1 MVAAQE
7 QVQKA
12 LFGVFLI
19 AALLLFA
26 VLLGSVQILALM
38 GFVAVIW
45 ALTLPKHGTLA
56 LVLGSVM
63 INSSLLVPFVSGRP
77 FFWEASL
84 MLSIS
89 GLPLMFA
96 MRRSAPEFGDRLR
109 EYRWVFI
116 GLGVFFLV
124 LVSLI
129 KFRGFGLN
137 VLGQGQVGGR
147 AYVTQFLGLLFP
159 ILYLAVPTTPQM
171 LIRVYAAHCLMSM
184 SFLVSDF
191 TLAAGGTG
199 PLWVLLSFFG
209 LSTDSLAFEVQSLE
223 GGVRRF
229 QSVAFVSRD
238 LIYLMLV
245 ISPATRALSLS
256 SVTRVLVILGLL
268 GGSALGGHR
277 MSMIIIPS
285 VILLSSLAQRTL
297 SRAKVVVS
305 TLLLGVALLMTYQ
318 MARQMP
324 HSAQRM
330 LSVLPGIEIDPLAS
344 VDAENSTSGRA
355 SMRRI
360 AFDIAPNFLWVG
372 RGLGFVP
379 DINHLYT
386 HNEIDQY
393 GMLEQSLDQG
403 IFYAGIPSLLVNL
416 GLPGLA
422 GVFLFLGAVSLVAL
436 RNLRS
441 IFRMGCQSTFDRLT
455 CHVSS
460 LWLVQLVTFMITTGE
475 AGFFMQTFGLLSGLV
490 MITHWHRNRTL
501 GMAEPTAKTF
511 FNLEDRS
518 RAPIA
523 PEVSG
528 QPVA

>member
-19 AALLLFA
+19 GAVLLFA
-26 VLLGSVQILALM
+26 VLLGSVQVLALM

-45 ALTLPKHGTLA
+45 ALTLPQHATLA
-56 LVLGSVM
+56 LILGSVM

-96 MRRSAPEFGDRLR
+96 MRRSAPDFGDRLR
-109 EYRWVFI
+109 EFRWAFV
-116 GLGVFFLV
+116 GLGIFFLV
-124 LVSLI
+124 LLSLI
-129 KFRGFGLN
+129 KVRGFGLN

-159 ILYLAVPTTPQM
+159 LLYMAVPTTPQM
-171 LIRVYAAHCLMSM
+171 LVRIYIAHCLMSVT
-184 SFLVSDF
+184 FLVSDF
-191 TLAAGGTG
+191 TLAAGTG

-209 LSTDSLAFEVQSLE
+209 LSTDSLAFEVLSLE

-245 ISPATRALSLS
+245 LIPASRALTLGT
-256 SVTRVLVILGLL
+256 VTRLLLVLGLL
-268 GGSALGGHR
+268 AGSALGGHR

-285 VILLSSLAQRTL
+285 VILLSSLVQRTV
-297 SRAKVVVS
+297 SMAKVTVS
-305 TLLLGVALLMTYQ
+305 AILLVLALLVTYQ
-318 MARQMP
+318 TARHLP
-324 HSAQRM
+324 HAAQRM

-344 VDAENSTSGRA
+344 VDAENSTTGRS

-379 DINHLYT
+379 DIGHLYT

-422 GVFLFLGAVSLVAL
+422 GVGLFLGAVSMVAL
-436 RNLRS
+436 RNLKS
-441 IFRMGCQSTFDRLT
+441 IHRMGCETSFDRLT

-460 LWLVQLVTFMITTGE
+460 LWVVQLVTFMSTTGE
-475 AGFFMQTFGLLSGLV
+475 AGFFMQTFGMLSGLV
-490 MITHWHRNRTL
+490 LVTHWHRTHTL
-501 GMAEPTAKTF
+501 HLDAPAPKTLF
-511 FNLEDRS
+511 R
-518 RAPIA
+518 IA
-523 PEVSG
+523 ARDDDSASPAGSG
-528 QPVA
+528 QPAA

>member
-1 MVAAQE
+1 
-7 QVQKA
+7 
-12 LFGVFLI
+12 
-19 AALLLFA
+19 
-26 VLLGSVQILALM
+26 
-38 GFVAVIW
+38 
-45 ALTLPKHGTLA
+45 
-56 LVLGSVM
+56 
-63 INSSLLVPFVSGRP
+63 
-77 FFWEASL
+77 
-84 MLSIS
+84 
-89 GLPLMFA
+89 
-96 MRRSAPEFGDRLR
+96 
-109 EYRWVFI
+109 
-116 GLGVFFLV
+116 
-124 LVSLI
+124 
-129 KFRGFGLN
+129 

-159 ILYLAVPTTPQM
+159 ILYMAVPTTPQM
-171 LIRVYAAHCLMSM
+171 LVRVYAAHCLMSM

-191 TLAAGGTG
+191 TLAAGGSG

-245 ISPATRALSLS
+245 MIPATRALSLS

-285 VILLSSLAQRTL
+285 VILLSSLVQRTL
-297 SRAKVVVS
+297 SMAKVVVA
-305 TLLLGVALLMTYQ
+305 TILLGVALLVTYQ
-318 MARQMP
+318 TARHLP
-324 HSAQRM
+324 HAAQRM

-379 DINHLYT
+379 DISHLYT

-422 GVFLFLGAVSLVAL
+422 GVVTFLGAVSLVAF
-436 RNLRS
+436 RNLWS
-441 IFRMGCQSTFDRLT
+441 IFQMGCKSTFDRLT

-460 LWLVQLVTFMITTGE
+460 LWLVQLVTFMTTTGE

-490 MITHWHRNRTL
+490 LITHWHRNRTVETT
-501 GMAEPTAKTF
+501 EPEAKTF
-511 FNLEDRS
+511 FKILDRS
-518 RAPIA
+518 RAPIS

>member
-19 AALLLFA
+19 AVLLLFA
-26 VLLGSVQILALM
+26 VLLGSVQVLALM
-38 GFVAVIW
+38 GFVAVLW
-45 ALTLPKHGTLA
+45 ALTLPQHGTLA

-63 INSSLLVPFVSGRP
+63 INASLLVPFVSGRP

-84 MLSIS
+84 MLSVS

-96 MRRSAPEFGDRLR
+96 MRRNAPDFGERLR
-109 EYRWVFI
+109 EFRWVFL
-116 GLGVFFLV
+116 GLGMFFLV

-129 KFRGFGLN
+129 KVRGFGLN
-137 VLGQGQVGGR
+137 ALGQGQVGGR

-159 ILYLAVPTTPQM
+159 LLYMAVPTAPQM
-171 LIRVYAAHCLMSM
+171 LVRLYVVHCLMSLT
-184 SFLVSDF
+184 FLISDF
-191 TLAAGGTG
+191 TLAAGTG

-238 LIYLMLV
+238 LVYLMLV
-245 ISPATRALSLS
+245 LIPASRALTFGT
-256 SVTRVLVILGLL
+256 VARVVVILGLL

-285 VILLSSLAQRTL
+285 VILLASAVQRTV
-297 SRAKVVVS
+297 SMAKVVVS
-305 TLLLGVALLMTYQ
+305 AVLLGLALMVTYQ
-318 MARQMP
+318 TARQLP
-324 HSAQRM
+324 HAAQRM
-330 LSVLPGIEIDPLAS
+330 LSVLPGIEVDPLANI
-344 VDAENSTSGRA
+344 DAENSSSGRA

-360 AFDIAPNFLWVG
+360 ALDIAPNFLWMG

-379 DINHLYT
+379 DVGHLYT
-386 HNEIDQY
+386 HSEIDQY
-393 GMLEQSLDQG
+393 GILEQSLDQG

-422 GVFLFLGAVSLVAL
+422 GVLTFLGAVSMVAV

-441 IFRMGCQSTFDRLT
+441 IHRLGCDTSFDRLT
-455 CHVSS
+455 CHVSC
-460 LWLVQLVTFMITTGE
+460 LWLVQLATFMATTGE

-490 MITHWHRNRTL
+490 LITHWHRTRTL
-501 GMAEPTAKTF
+501 GLDVPAAKTVF
-511 FNLEDRS
+511 RLAS
-518 RAPIA
+518 RGGDPAVSAP
-523 PEVSG
+523 SG
-528 QPVA
+528 PSAA

>member
-19 AALLLFA
+19 VALLLFA
-26 VLLGSVQILALM
+26 ILLGSVQILALM
-38 GFVAVIW
+38 GFVAVLW
-45 ALTLPKHGTLA
+45 ALTLPQHGTLA

-96 MRRSAPEFGDRLR
+96 MRRNAPEFGDRIR
-109 EYRWVFI
+109 EYRWAFI
-116 GLGVFFLV
+116 GLGTFLLV
-124 LVSLI
+124 LMSLI

-147 AYVTQFLGLLFP
+147 AYITQFLGLLFP
-159 ILYLAVPTTPQM
+159 VLFLAVPTTPQM
-171 LIRVYAAHCLMSM
+171 LIRIYVAHCLMSM

-191 TLAAGGTG
+191 ALAAGTG

-238 LIYLMLV
+238 LVYLMLV
-245 ISPATRALSLS
+245 MVPASRSLS
-256 SVTRVLVILGLL
+256 MGTVTRVLAILGLL

-285 VILLSSLAQRTL
+285 VILLSSFVQRTV
-297 SRAKVVVS
+297 SMAKVVVS
-305 TLLLGVALLMTYQ
+305 VILLGLALMVTYQ
-318 MARQMP
+318 TARQLP

-344 VDAENSTSGRA
+344 VDAENSTTGRA

-360 AFDIAPNFLWVG
+360 AFDIAPNFLWIG
-372 RGLGFVP
+372 RGLGYVP
-379 DINHLYT
+379 DISHLYT

-416 GLPGLA
+416 GLPGVA
-422 GVFLFLGAVSLVAL
+422 GVLVFLGTVTTVAF

-441 IFRMGCQSTFDRLT
+441 IYRAGCETTFDRLT

-460 LWLVQLVTFMITTGE
+460 LWVVQVVTFMITTGE
-475 AGFFMQTFGLLSGLV
+475 AGFFMQTFGMLSGFVL
-490 MITHWHRNRTL
+490 ITHWHRNRTL
-501 GMAEPTAKTF
+501 PMNAPQGKTF
-511 FNLEDRS
+511 FKISSKSDEKDS
-518 RAPIA
+518 
-523 PEVSG
+523 PEVAG
-528 QPVA
+528 QPAS

>member
-1 MVAAQE
+1 
-7 QVQKA
+7 
-12 LFGVFLI
+12 
-19 AALLLFA
+19 
-26 VLLGSVQILALM
+26 
-38 GFVAVIW
+38 
-45 ALTLPKHGTLA
+45 
-56 LVLGSVM
+56 M

-96 MRRSAPEFGDRLR
+96 MRRNAPEFGDRLR

-116 GLGVFFLV
+116 GLGAFFLV

-171 LIRVYAAHCLMSM
+171 LVRVYAAHCLMSM

-199 PLWVLLSFFG
+199 PLWMLLSFFG

-256 SVTRVLVILGLL
+256 SVIRVLAILGLL

-297 SRAKVVVS
+297 SMAKVVVS

-441 IFRMGCQSTFDRLT
+441 IFRMGSQSTFDRLT

-475 AGFFMQTFGLLSGLV
+475 AGFFMQTFGLCLQTNAG
-490 MITHWHRNRTL
+490 RTW
-501 GMAEPTAKTF
+501 
-511 FNLEDRS
+511 NN
-518 RAPIA
+518 
-523 PEVSG
+523 
-528 QPVA
+528 

>member
-19 AALLLFA
+19 GALLLFA
-26 VLLGSVQILALM
+26 VLLGSVQVLALM
-38 GFVAVIW
+38 GFVAVLW
-45 ALTLPKHGTLA
+45 ALTLPQHGTLA

-63 INSSLLVPFVSGRP
+63 INSSMLVPFVSGRP

-84 MLSIS
+84 MLSVS

-96 MRRSAPEFGDRLR
+96 MRRSAPDFGERLR
-109 EYRWVFI
+109 EFRWAFV
-116 GLGVFFLV
+116 GLGMFFLV

-129 KFRGFGLN
+129 KVRGFGLN

-159 ILYLAVPTTPQM
+159 LLYMAVPTTPQM
-171 LIRVYAAHCLMSM
+171 LVRLYVAHCLMSFT
-184 SFLVSDF
+184 FLVSDF
-191 TLAAGGTG
+191 TLAAGTG

-245 ISPATRALSLS
+245 LIPGSRALTLGSIS
-256 SVTRVLVILGLL
+256 RVLIILGLL
-268 GGSALGGHR
+268 AGSALGGHR

-285 VILLSSLAQRTL
+285 VILLSSLVQRTL
-297 SRAKVVVS
+297 SMAKVVVS
-305 TLLLGVALLMTYQ
+305 TILLGLALLVTYQ
-318 MARQMP
+318 TARQLP
-324 HSAQRM
+324 HAAQRM
-330 LSVLPGIEIDPLAS
+330 LSVLPGIDIDPLAS
-344 VDAENSTSGRA
+344 VDAENSTTGRA

-379 DINHLYT
+379 DISHLYT

-422 GVFLFLGAVSLVAL
+422 GVFTFLGAVSVVAI

-441 IFRMGCQSTFDRLT
+441 IHLLGCETHFDRLT

-460 LWLVQLVTFMITTGE
+460 LWLVQLLTFMTTTGE

-490 MITHWHRNRTL
+490 LITHWHRTRTVQKD
-501 GMAEPTAKTF
+501 EPQQGKTF
-511 FNLEDRS
+511 FKIFNRTAATVPSES
-518 RAPIA
+518 
-523 PEVSG
+523 SG
-528 QPVA
+528 QSVA

>member
-1 MVAAQE
+1 MVDAQE

-19 AALLLFA
+19 GAVLLFA

-45 ALTLPKHGTLA
+45 ALTLPQHGTLA
-56 LVLGSVM
+56 LILGSVM

-96 MRRSAPEFGDRLR
+96 MRRNAPDFGDRLR
-109 EYRWVFI
+109 EFRWVFI
-116 GLGVFFLV
+116 GLGIFFLV

-159 ILYLAVPTTPQM
+159 LLYMAVPTTPQM
-171 LIRVYAAHCLMSM
+171 LVRIYIAHCLMSA

-191 TLAAGGTG
+191 TLAAGTG

-245 ISPATRALSLS
+245 LVPASRSLTLG
-256 SVTRVLVILGLL
+256 SVTRVLLTLGLL

-285 VILLSSLAQRTL
+285 VILLSSIVQRTV
-297 SRAKVVVS
+297 SMAKVIVS
-305 TLLLGVALLMTYQ
+305 AILLAVALMITYQ
-318 MARQMP
+318 TARQLP
-324 HSAQRM
+324 HAAQRM

-344 VDAENSTSGRA
+344 VDAENSTTGRA

-379 DINHLYT
+379 DISHLYT

-393 GMLEQSLDQG
+393 GMLEHSLDQG

-422 GVFLFLGAVSLVAL
+422 GVVLFLGAVSVIAV

-441 IFRMGCQSTFDRLT
+441 IHRSGCRSSFDRLT

-460 LWLVQLVTFMITTGE
+460 LWLVQLATFMTTTGE
-475 AGFFMQTFGLLSGLV
+475 AGFFMQTFGLLSGMVLA
-490 MITHWHRNRTL
+490 THWHRTRTL
-501 GMAEPTAKTF
+501 HLDAPAPKTLFRIAAKDDDET
-511 FNLEDRS
+511 S
-518 RAPIA
+518 PAG
-523 PEVSG
+523 SG
-528 QPVA
+528 QPAA